1 MQQSKL
7 DSSPIVYYTS
17 ENKCGEWI
25 VFLHAAFVDHKMF
38 QSQIEYFQGK
48 YNILAGYGKGGQPGE
63 NGGMDIR
70 YYESRK
76 NRQGTYCG
84 RFIGRCIG
92 TGFRKSIS

>member
-38 QSQIEYFQGK
+38 QSQIRT
-48 YNILAGYGKGGQPGE
+48 LAK
-63 NGGMDIR
+63 IR
-70 YYESRK
+70 
-76 NRQGTYCG
+76 
-84 RFIGRCIG
+84 
-92 TGFRKSIS
+92 